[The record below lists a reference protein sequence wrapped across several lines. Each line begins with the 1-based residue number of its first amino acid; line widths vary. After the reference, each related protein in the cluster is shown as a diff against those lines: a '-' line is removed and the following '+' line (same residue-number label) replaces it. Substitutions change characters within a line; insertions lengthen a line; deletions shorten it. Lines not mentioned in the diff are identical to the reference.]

1 MKRFILKRIAS
12 AIPTLLIV
20 SIVVFAIIRLTPGD
34 PAELMLDQD
43 ATPEQIA
50 ELQVKMGLDKPV
62 PVQYAIWLGN
72 VLTGDFGTSTTTGEP
87 VLSMIVSRF
96 LISAPI
102 VLIAI
107 ALATIIAVPLGML
120 AAWRQNKTEDIAV
133 VSLMTLLMSIP
144 GFWLGLI
151 ILMVFGLM
159 LGWLPVVGFVSL
171 RDDVPAALIYMI
183 MPVAT
188 LVLTELGSL
197 TRMTRASAISIS
209 RLEYITHARAKGL
222 SEPQIIWRHALRN
235 SFAPTWTL
243 IGLSLGGLLGGIAI
257 TETVFTIPG
266 LGRLLV
272 DSIYGRDYPVV
283 QGCILLIAFIY
294 VIMNLVVDLVYPL
307 LDPRVTAA

>member
-1 MKRFILKRIAS
+1 MMRFILKRIAS

-43 ATPEQIA
+43 ATPAEVA
-50 ELQVKMGLDKPV
+50 ELQAKMGLDKPFF
-62 PVQYAIWLGN
+62 VQYAIWLGN
-72 VLTGDFGTSTTTGEP
+72 VAVGDFGTSTTTGAP
-87 VLSMIVSRF
+87 VLDMIVSRF

-107 ALATIIAVPLGML
+107 ALATIMAVPLGML
-120 AAWRQNKTEDIAV
+120 AAWRQNKAEDITV
-133 VSLMTLLMSIP
+133 VSSMTLLMSIP

-151 ILMVFGLM
+151 ILMIFGM
-159 LGWLPVVGFVSL
+159 ILGWLPVVGFVSL
-171 RDDVPAALIYMI
+171 RDNVPAALVYMI

-197 TRMTRASAISIS
+197 TRMTRASAISVA

-243 IGLSLGGLLGGIAI
+243 IGLNLGSLLGGIAI

-283 QGCILLIAFIY
+283 QGCILFIAFVY
-294 VIMNLVVDLVYPL
+294 VIVNLLVDLVYPL